1 MRDGPVPL
9 GVTLGPLGTPSEA
22 IELAA
27 SWGLAGV
34 QFDAG
39 DPSLRPR
46 ELGESA
52 RRDLAATLRRRG
64 LVASGIDCF
73 VPVDRF
79 ADPARVERAVEA
91 VQGCLVLSESLGRV
105 PVCMHLPE
113 KGAEQVRDTLTAEAV
128 RRGVALVAF
137 TPCSAAATVGVDPAA
152 TLAAGQ
158 DPVAQVHQAAGRV
171 GAARVVDLLSSGMR
185 GPIGEP
191 SGSRL
196 DAMAW
201 RLALEMSGF
210 RGLPVI
216 DARQWTQ
223 VRPGILATVE
233 RWAALLP
240 AGSVGP

>member
-1 MRDGPVPL
+1 
-9 GVTLGPLGTPSEA
+9 
-22 IELAA
+22 
-27 SWGLAGV
+27 
-34 QFDAG
+34 
-39 DPSLRPR
+39 
-46 ELGESA
+46 
-52 RRDLAATLRRRG
+52 
-64 LVASGIDCF
+64 
-73 VPVDRF
+73 
-79 ADPARVERAVEA
+79 
-91 VQGCLVLSESLGRV
+91 
-105 PVCMHLPE
+105 
-113 KGAEQVRDTLTAEAV
+113 
-128 RRGVALVAF
+128 
-137 TPCSAAATVGVDPAA
+137 VDPAA

-158 DPVAQVHQAAGRV
+158 DPVTQVHQAAGRV

-191 SGSRL
+191 SGARL